1 MSKLLTVEQLKIGFG
16 SGDQIN
22 EVVHGIDFDIDSGG
36 ETVAILGESGSGK
49 SVSCLALTRLLPTD
63 ANCSVSG
70 SIVFDGQ
77 DVLELEDSAL
87 RKIRGG
93 GIAYIFQEPS
103 ASLNPVFT
111 IGFQIAEAVRLHRPD
126 ISDVEGRVVE
136 LLELV
141 GIREAKHRYR
151 SYPHELSGGMAQRIL
166 IALALQNNPN
176 VLVADEATSSLDAVN
191 EKIILDLLV
200 TISNSRGL
208 SVLVITHDLRIAK
221 NYCNDHYL
229 IQNKTL
235 INLSNNELADLES
248 KAKHQIFDGLDID
261 NSKEILKVKDLSFGF
276 NDNKN
281 ILKKV
286 DFKIHQGEILGLVGL
301 SGSGKSTLTKVLM
314 KIYSPKKGTCTLF
327 EKNLKE
333 YTPKSYAS
341 NIQIV
346 FQDLYGSLNPKR
358 KILDILLD
366 SFLIREELKS
376 LSKDR
381 ISKNINYREEVDLYL
396 EELGLN
402 KDILLRFP
410 KSLSGGQRQKI
421 LILKAL
427 LVKPKVIIFDE
438 PMSSLDLKSQ
448 NEILSIIKSLYL
460 EHKITILFITHDYR
474 LVQSIC
480 NRVMVLS
487 EGTIVEEGE
496 TSKVFTNPSNSATKK
511 ILEVV
516 K

>member
-1 MSKLLTVEQLKIGFG
+1 MSYLIEIKNMKLYPMDNCSKPLLEN
-16 SGDQIN
+16 IN
-22 EVVHGIDFDIDSGG
+22 FKLNKNSIIS
-36 ETVAILGESGSGK
+36 IIGESGSGK
-49 SVSCLALTRLLPTD
+49 SLFGFSLSSKEYLYNVTKESDSFKCHDYLKD
-63 ANCSVSG
+63 
-70 SIVFDGQ
+70 SIPINFF
-77 DVLELEDSAL
+77 S
-87 RKIRGG
+87 
-93 GIAYIFQEPS
+93 YIPQEPLS
-103 ASLNPVFT
+103 SLNPVINIYEHFE
-111 IGFQIAEAVRLHRPD
+111 INRIPNEKDNSQKSNYIN
-126 ISDVEGRVVE
+126 
-136 LLELV
+136 LLEEV
-141 GIREAKHRYR
+141 GFIEPENLLNL
-151 SYPHELSGGMAQRIL
+151 YPHELSGGMAQRIL

-200 TISNSRGL
+200 RISNSRGL

-221 NYCNDHYL
+221 NYCDDHYL
-229 IQNKTL
+229 VQNKTL
-235 INLSNNELADLES
+235 INLSNNELVDLES
-248 KAKHQIFDGLDID
+248 KAKHQIFNGLDID
-261 NSKEILKVKDLSFGF
+261 KSKEILKVKDLSFGF
-276 NDNKN
+276 NDNDN

-286 DFKIHQGEILGLVGL
+286 DFKIYQGEILGLVGL

-314 KIYSPKKGTCTLF
+314 KIYSPKKGTCKLF

-333 YTPKSYAS
+333 YTHKSYAS

-346 FQDLYGSLNPKR
+346 FQDLYGSLNPKT

-366 SFLIREELKS
+366 SFLIREQPKS
-376 LSKDR
+376 LSKD
-381 ISKNINYREEVDLYL
+381 INYPEEIDFYL

-410 KSLSGGQRQKI
+410 KSLSGGQRQKV

-427 LVKPKVIIFDE
+427 LVKPRVIIFDE

>member
-1 MSKLLTVEQLKIGFG
+1 MSYLIEIKNMKLYPKDNCSKPLLEN
-16 SGDQIN
+16 IN
-22 EVVHGIDFDIDSGG
+22 FKLNKNSIIS
-36 ETVAILGESGSGK
+36 IIGESGSGK
-49 SVSCLALTRLLPTD
+49 SLFGFSLSSKEYLYNVIKESDSFKCHDYLK
-63 ANCSVSG
+63 N
-70 SIVFDGQ
+70 SIPINFF
-77 DVLELEDSAL
+77 S
-87 RKIRGG
+87 
-93 GIAYIFQEPS
+93 YIPQEPLS
-103 ASLNPVFT
+103 SLNPVIT
-111 IGFQIAEAVRLHRPD
+111 IYEHFEINRITNEKNDSQESNY
-126 ISDVEGRVVE
+126 IS
-136 LLELV
+136 LLEEV
-141 GIREAKHRYR
+141 GFVEPENLLNL
-151 SYPHELSGGMAQRIL
+151 YPHELSGGMAQRIL

-200 TISNSRGL
+200 RISNSRGL

-366 SFLIREELKS
+366 SFLIREELKL

-487 EGTIVEEGE
+487 EGTIVEEGK

>member
-1 MSKLLTVEQLKIGFG
+1 MSYLIEIKNMKLYPKDNCSKPLLEN
-16 SGDQIN
+16 IN
-22 EVVHGIDFDIDSGG
+22 FKLNKNSIIS
-36 ETVAILGESGSGK
+36 IIGESGSGK
-49 SVSCLALTRLLPTD
+49 SLFGFSLSSKEYLYNVTKESDSFKCHDYLKD
-63 ANCSVSG
+63 
-70 SIVFDGQ
+70 SIPINFF
-77 DVLELEDSAL
+77 S
-87 RKIRGG
+87 
-93 GIAYIFQEPS
+93 YIPQEPLS
-103 ASLNPVFT
+103 SLNPVIT
-111 IGFQIAEAVRLHRPD
+111 IYEHFEINRITNEKNDSQESNY
-126 ISDVEGRVVE
+126 IS
-136 LLELV
+136 LLEEV
-141 GIREAKHRYR
+141 GFVEPENLLNL
-151 SYPHELSGGMAQRIL
+151 YPHELSGGMAQRIL

-200 TISNSRGL
+200 RISNSRGL

-221 NYCNDHYL
+221 NYCDDHYL
-229 IQNKTL
+229 VQNKTL
-235 INLSNNELADLES
+235 INLSNNELVDLES
-248 KAKHQIFDGLDID
+248 KAKHQIFNGLDID
-261 NSKEILKVKDLSFGF
+261 KSKEILKVKDLSFGF
-276 NDNKN
+276 NDNDN

-286 DFKIHQGEILGLVGL
+286 DFKIYQGEILGLVGL

-333 YTPKSYAS
+333 YTHKSYAS

-366 SFLIREELKS
+366 SFLIREQPKS
-376 LSKDR
+376 LSKD
-381 ISKNINYREEVDLYL
+381 INYPEEIDFYL

-410 KSLSGGQRQKI
+410 KSLSGGQRQKV

-427 LVKPKVIIFDE
+427 LVKPRVIIFDE